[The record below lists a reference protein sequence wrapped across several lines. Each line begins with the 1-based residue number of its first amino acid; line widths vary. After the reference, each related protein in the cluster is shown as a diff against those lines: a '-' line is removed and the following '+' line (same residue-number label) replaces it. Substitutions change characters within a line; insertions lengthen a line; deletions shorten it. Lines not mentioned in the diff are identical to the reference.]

1 MNALTDLI
9 QRCHQRHNKPLRQQK
24 TVALPSMYTKGMHT
38 KGYVYQYT
46 VYCANSYPVMLD
58 DLEAAEISIMPIGRA
73 PTYDNGQRSFDDSK
87 FLRRQ
92 VRQSWDSNQW
102 DASWGL
108 QVFTGIPSERDGAR
122 WHDLHFTYEA
132 ISAAPDA
139 VFACIETLVSAV
151 RNPLLTMTASGGLR
165 FSCRVPD
172 YLHPDT
178 AQERLYIYKHTPT
191 AENPHQ
197 RDAYLEIIGEKGHTR
212 WDGRYE
218 ILLGNLLEPPI
229 IPQEVLFAPVNALR
243 AALHKPA
250 PLGADEIEITT
261 PMPRHLGTPQ
271 LNQATGVFAK
281 RGFSY
286 IRQDDGFHYWSLPGG
301 KPGDAHVLLWENEG
315 TVWIQASTP
324 DAGLPMEARPITDVW
339 DDTGILPTV
348 PVGGLPVSDKILAVR
363 QGKRSP
369 LSIRRRPPVLQK
381 PEDSQE
387 VYETFK
393 EKAVETQRIF
403 DGSARIL
410 GLICETN
417 TPNFYEIESY
427 LLNSGAT
434 SLNVPTLTSAEET
447 LRRCQERNMPSIA
460 RWKPRMYRWD
470 AVKDIPVDVRM
481 AKPFQY
487 GNVCEDPERCD
498 ALKDKGGN
506 PRESICPQCPVYTEC
521 QARGYLSQP
530 VTLQRA
536 KTQISTIQKLF
547 LAPYHAEIVEEILEQ
562 TDDTE
567 RLCII
572 NEAKVDTLPLRC
584 RIPKDTLEE
593 WIVNWQGFAL
603 GNFAK
608 TLLHTLQITEKLH
621 SDAVKGIRTMMKAF
635 EWQEEEIIKQMCQ
648 VNVAGKV
655 VERGAVDAET
665 GAELAHFTIE
675 FETGTSAYI
684 PIDTNAE
691 DMLRANGLP
700 IFQLRDS
707 VLNEDI
713 KIPMSITE
721 AIGLGIFDTQ
731 TVENIEHLP
740 TVCPDPNW
748 TYWHLLKH
756 FFAHYTRDADT
767 PILWDATAL
776 IFWSPPVLYE
786 SVKRLL
792 LTSPTLSEQHLRKVF
807 PNDEIEIIRAQP
819 TDWLPDNQVF
829 QIRTGIYT
837 RQTILDYTMIW
848 ERVGFSKT
856 GENLLLDIRA
866 EIERDPSVKHAIIT
880 DTRITPLLTGIAE
893 NENVCLVTNFKNV
906 EASKTAIEAA
916 EVIWIVGT
924 PEPAPKLIWQQARIL
939 FGNDEEPLNY
949 ERDTKSGYY
958 KDERIQSI
966 HDEFIARILTETI
979 KYVGLDRFPG
989 KKVVLIS
996 SLELPGITDRPETLL
1011 FDWEDFQVAGRLD
1024 KLAEVI
1030 ATRQRFENEKANLTA
1045 EFSTEEVMRIL
1056 GCSRVHANRVLYDLR
1071 GGKIRQVSFSDQ
1083 ILSLLTSGG
1092 EKKTREIV
1100 AAIDGHPKAIDNE
1113 LRKLVNA
1120 GEIVRVRWGVYAR
1133 KTEAEVRQDT

>member
-1 MNALTDLI
+1 MNTLTDLI
-9 QRCHQRHNKPLRQQK
+9 QRCHQRHRKPLRQQK
-24 TVALPSMYTKGMHT
+24 TVALPSMYTKGRQT

-46 VYCANSYPVMLD
+46 VYCAYNYPVMLD

-73 PTYDNGQRSFDDSK
+73 PTYDNGQRSFDGSR

-92 VRQSWDSNQW
+92 VRQSWDSNLW

-139 VFACIETLVSAV
+139 VFTSVETLVSAV
-151 RNPLLTMTASGGLR
+151 RNPLLTMTESGGLR

-172 YLHPDT
+172 YLHSDT
-178 AQERLYIYKHTPT
+178 TQERLYIYKHTRT

-229 IPQEVLFAPVNALR
+229 IPKEVLFAPVNALH

-250 PLGADEIEITT
+250 PPGEDEIETTT
-261 PMPRHLGTPQ
+261 PMPRHLGTHQ
-271 LNQATGVFAK
+271 LNLAKGAFAK

-286 IRQDDGFHYWSLPGG
+286 IRQENGFHYWSLPSG
-301 KPGDAHVLLWENEG
+301 KPSAAYVLLWETEG
-315 TVWIQASTP
+315 IVWIQASTP

-339 DDTGILPTV
+339 GDTGILPTV
-348 PVGGLPVSDKILAVR
+348 SAGGLPVSDKILAVR

-381 PEDSQE
+381 PEGSQT

-393 EKAVETQRIF
+393 EKAVEMQRIF

-427 LLNSGAT
+427 LLNSRAT

-447 LRRCQERNMPSIA
+447 LRRCQERNMPSVA

-470 AVKDIPVDVRM
+470 TVKDIPVDVRM
-481 AKPFQY
+481 ANPFQY

-498 ALKDKGGN
+498 ALKKKGGN
-506 PRESICPQCPVYTEC
+506 PRESICPQCPVYTKC
-521 QARGYLSQP
+521 QQHGYLSQSA
-530 VTLQRA
+530 TLQRA

-547 LAPYHAEIVEEILEQ
+547 LAPYHAEVVEEILEQ
-562 TDDTE
+562 EDERE

-572 NEAKVDTLPLRC
+572 NETKADTFPLRC
-584 RIPKDTLEE
+584 SIPKDTLKE
-593 WIVNWQGFAL
+593 WVVNWQGFAL

-608 TLLHTLQITEKLH
+608 TLLHTLQITDKLH
-621 SDAVKGIRTMMKAF
+621 SDAVKGIRTTMKAF

-648 VNVAGKV
+648 VNVPGKV
-655 VERGAVDAET
+655 VEHSTVDAET
-665 GAELAHFTIE
+665 GAELARFTIE
-675 FETGTSAYI
+675 FEAGTSAYI

-691 DMLRANGLP
+691 DMLRANGRP
-700 IFQLRDS
+700 IFQLRDD
-707 VLNEDI
+707 VLNENI

-748 TYWHLLKH
+748 TYWHLLKR
-756 FFAHYTRDADT
+756 FFAHYTRDTDT
-767 PILWDATAL
+767 PILWDTTAL

-792 LTSPTLSEQHLRKVF
+792 LTSPTLSEQYLRKMF
-807 PNDEIEIIRAQP
+807 PDDEIKIIRAQP

-856 GENLLLDIRA
+856 GEHLLLGIRA

-880 DTRITPLLTGIAE
+880 DIRITSLLTGIAE
-893 NENVCLVTNFKNV
+893 NENVCLVPNFRKV
-906 EASKTAIEAA
+906 ETSRAALEAA
-916 EVIWIVGT
+916 EVIWLVGT
-924 PEPAPKLIWQQARIL
+924 PELPPRLIWRHARIL
-939 FGNDEEPLNY
+939 FGNDEKPLNY

-958 KDERIQSI
+958 KDERIQGI
-966 HDEFIARILTETI
+966 HEEFIARILTETI
-979 KYVGLDRFPG
+979 KHVGLDRFPG

-1045 EFSTEEVMRIL
+1045 ESSTEEVMRIL
-1056 GCSRVHANRVLYDLR
+1056 GCSRVHANRVLYNLR
-1071 GGKIRQVSFSDQ
+1071 GGKIRQVSMREQ
-1083 ILSLLTSGG
+1083 ILNSMTPGE
-1092 EKKTREIV
+1092 EKKTRQLV
-1100 AAIDGHPKAIDNE
+1100 ATIDGHPKAIDNE
-1113 LRKLVNA
+1113 LRKLVDA
-1120 GEIVRVRWGVYAR
+1120 REIVRVRWGVYALN
-1133 KTEAEVRQDT
+1133 KKSQ

>member
-1 MNALTDLI
+1 MNFHTRVFFNMNALTDLI
-9 QRCHQRHNKPLRQQK
+9 QRCHQRHQKPLRQQK
-24 TVALPSMYTKGMHT
+24 TVALPAMYT

-58 DLEAAEISIMPIGRA
+58 DLEAAEISVMPIGRA
-73 PTYDNGQRSFDDSK
+73 PLYDNGPSSFRVNRFS
-87 FLRRQ
+87 RRQ
-92 VRQSWDSNQW
+92 VRHDWESYLW
-102 DASWGL
+102 DASWGI
-108 QVFTGIPSERDGAR
+108 QVYTGMPSKCDGAY
-122 WHDLHFTYEA
+122 WHDFHFTYEA

-139 VFACIETLVSAV
+139 VFTCVETLVSAV
-151 RNPLLTMTASGGLR
+151 NNPLLTMTESGGLR

-178 AQERLYIYKHTPT
+178 QQEKLYIYKHTPT

-197 RDAYLEIIGEKGHTR
+197 RDAYLEIIGENGCTR
-212 WDGRYE
+212 WDARCE

-229 IPQEVLFAPVNALR
+229 IPKEILFAPVNALR
-243 AALHKPA
+243 AALHEPDSFGEDGHEVV
-250 PLGADEIEITT
+250 P
-261 PMPRHLGTPQ
+261 PMPRFLETQQ
-271 LNQATGVFAK
+271 LNLAKSAFVK

-286 IRQDDGFHYWSLPGG
+286 IRQENGFHYWSLPSG
-301 KPGDAHVLLWENEG
+301 KLRDAYVLLWENEG
-315 TVWIQASTP
+315 IVWVRASTS
-324 DAGLPMEARPITDVW
+324 DIGLPTETKPITDVW
-339 DDTGILPTV
+339 GDTGILPTA
-348 PVGGLPVSDKILAVR
+348 PAGGLPVSDKILAVR

-369 LSIRRRPPVLQK
+369 LSIRRRPPLLQK
-381 PEDSQE
+381 PEGSQT

-393 EKAVETQRIF
+393 EKTVQMRRIF
-403 DGSARIL
+403 DGNARIL

-447 LRRCQERNMPSIA
+447 LRRCQERNMPSVA

-470 AVKDIPVDVRM
+470 AVKDIPVDVRT
-481 AKPFQY
+481 ANPFQH
-487 GNVCEDPERCD
+487 GNICEDPERCD

-521 QARGYLSQP
+521 QECGYLSQP
-530 VTLQRA
+530 MTLQHA
-536 KTQISTIQKLF
+536 KIQISTIQKLF
-547 LAPYHAEIVEEILEQ
+547 LVPYHAEIVKEILQQ
-562 TDDTE
+562 TDERE

-593 WIVNWQGFAL
+593 WVVNWQGFAL

-608 TLLHTLQITEKLH
+608 TLLHTLQITDKLH

-665 GAELAHFTIE
+665 GAELARFTIE
-675 FETGTSAYI
+675 FETGTFAYI

-691 DMLRANGLP
+691 DMLKANGLP
-700 IFQLRDS
+700 IFQLRDY

-713 KIPMSITE
+713 KISMSITE

-792 LTSPTLSEQHLRKVF
+792 LTSPTLSEQHLRKMF
-807 PNDEIEIIRAQP
+807 PDDEIEIIRAQP
-819 TDWLPDNQVF
+819 TDWLPDNNVF
-829 QIRTGIYT
+829 QIRSGIYT
-837 RQTILDYTMIW
+837 RQTILDYSRIW
-848 ERVGFSKT
+848 ETVGISET
-856 GENLLLDIRA
+856 GEYLLLGIRA
-866 EIERDPSVKHAIIT
+866 EVESDQNVKHAIIT
-880 DTRITPLLTGIAE
+880 EERITLLLTGIAE
-893 NENVCLVTNFKNV
+893 IENVCLVTSFEKV
-906 EASKTAIEAA
+906 EASRDTLEAA
-916 EVIWIVGT
+916 DVIWILGT
-924 PEPAPKLIWQQARIL
+924 PESAPKFIWRQARIL
-939 FGNDEEPLNY
+939 FGNDEEPLDY
-949 ERDTKSGYY
+949 QRDTKSGYY
-958 KDERIQSI
+958 KDERIQGI
-966 HDEFIARILTETI
+966 YEEFIARILTETI
-979 KYVGLDRFPG
+979 KHVGLDRFSG
-989 KKVVLIS
+989 KKVVLSS

-1030 ATRQRFENEKANLTA
+1030 ATRQRFETQKANLTA
-1045 EFSTEEVMRIL
+1045 ESSTEEVMRIL

-1071 GGKIRQVSFSDQ
+1071 GGKIRPISLREQ
-1083 ILSLLTSGG
+1083 ILSLLTSSG
-1092 EKKTREIV
+1092 EKKTGEIV

-1113 LRKLVNA
+1113 LRKLVDA

-1133 KTEAEVRQDT
+1133 KTD